1 MPVMTIGPAEF
12 ASLLDDYAK
21 DLVKDLPVPTD
32 QATALRSSVRLMAH
46 IAIREKADTFR
57 HLARQFEQQELPL
70 EQRAVP
76 FAHRVPRGAWL
87 S

>member
-21 DLVKDLPVPTD
+21 DLVKDLPVPVD
-32 QATALRSSVRLMAH
+32 QEMAPRVAVRLMAFR
-46 IAIREKADTFR
+46 AIQEKAGTFR
-57 HLARQFEQQELPL
+57 ALARQFELQSAPL
-70 EQRAVP
+70 ETRAVP
-76 FAHRVPRGAWL
+76 FVPRVPRGAGL